1 VTPPTTVTPR
11 ASVPASDRPDIVL
24 IAVDTLRPDHL
35 GCYGYHRPT
44 SPSIDALAR
53 QSVVFEQAY
62 AAGIPTTP
70 AFTTLLTGLH
80 PYRHRVVT
88 HPALCRLDED
98 VLLLPELAKAAGYLT
113 VGCDNLVVQGAGR
126 GTWFAR
132 GYDHYSGFSYTPF
145 SDQSAQLTDRALALA
160 RDAGDRPLFLFVHY
174 WDPHT
179 PYGPL
184 PPYDTLHVDPDA
196 PATVD
201 MAEVR
206 AIHPEYYDAF
216 LADMRLARPD
226 DYDFVVA
233 QYDGEIS
240 QVDAQIGRLLAGLRA
255 CRRWENTI
263 VLLVSDHGECFGEG
277 GLHFDHHG
285 LYDAVTR
292 VAMILRLPAVP
303 PARVSALVSHEDVL
317 STLCEAANLPR
328 PPYELTGRS
337 MLPLV
342 GTAAGSSDRR
352 RIRSSVVSVESTRQ
366 ASLALRTEREKLIL
380 PVVEDAEGRPIP
392 DVYGRPRDPSP
403 RLFDVAADP
412 SERHDLAAERPD
424 AVARLIAELD
434 AWRAEQEKV
443 TGLPDPVLT
452 QGLSLPYERF
462 MERRGRRWAT
472 TPPNRQ
478 PAR

>member
-1 VTPPTTVTPR
+1 MTRPATV
-11 ASVPASDRPDIVL
+11 SASDRPDIVVV
-24 IAVDTLRPDHL
+24 AVDTLRPDHL
-35 GCYGYHRPT
+35 GCYGYERPT

-53 QSVVFEQAY
+53 ESVVFEQAC

-88 HPALCRLDED
+88 HPAAWRLDED
-98 VLLLPELAKAAGYLT
+98 VLLLPQLAKAAGYLT

-132 GYDHYSGFSYTPF
+132 GYDHYSGFSYAPF
-145 SDQSAQLTDRALALA
+145 GDQSAQLTDRALSVAG
-160 RDAGDRPLFLFVHY
+160 DAGERPLFLFVHY

-179 PYGPL
+179 PYGPM
-184 PPYDTLHVDPDA
+184 PPYDTLHLEPSA
-196 PATVD
+196 PVSFD

-226 DYDFVVA
+226 DYNFVVA

-240 QVDAQIGRLLAGLRA
+240 QVDAQIGRLLDGLRS
-255 CRRWENTI
+255 CRRWENMI
-263 VLLVSDHGECFGEG
+263 VLIVSDHGECFGEG

-285 LYDAVTR
+285 LHDAVIR
-292 VAMILRLPAVP
+292 VAMILRLPSVP
-303 PARVSALVSHEDVL
+303 GARVPALVSHEDVL
-317 STLCEAANLPR
+317 PTLCEAAGLPR

-342 GTAAGSSDRR
+342 DTFAADTHG
-352 RIRSSVVSVESTRQ
+352 IRSSVVSVESSRQ
-366 ASLALRTEREKLIL
+366 ASLALRTEREKLIV
-380 PVVEDAEGRPIP
+380 PVVEDAEGRSLP
-392 DVYGRPRDPSP
+392 DLYGRPRDPSP
-403 RLFDVAADP
+403 RLFDLTVDP

-424 AVARLIAELD
+424 AVARLWAELD
-434 AWRAEQEKV
+434 AWRAEQEKA

-472 TPPNRQ
+472 APPDR
-478 PAR
+478 RTFR

>member
-1 VTPPTTVTPR
+1 VN
-11 ASVPASDRPDIVL
+11 ASDRPDIVVV
-24 IAVDTLRPDHL
+24 AVDTLRPDHL
-35 GCYGYHRPT
+35 GCYGYRRPT

-53 QSVVFEQAY
+53 ESVVFEQAY

-80 PYRHRVVT
+80 PYRHRVLT
-88 HPALCRLDED
+88 HPALSRLDED
-98 VLLLPELAKAAGYLT
+98 VLLLPQLAKAAGYLT

-145 SDQSAQLTDRALALA
+145 SDQSTQLTDRALALA
-160 RDAGDRPLFLFVHY
+160 RDAADRPLFLFVHY

-184 PPYDTLHVDPDA
+184 PPYDTLHDDPGT
-196 PATVD
+196 PASVD

-206 AIHPEYYDAF
+206 AIHPDYYDAF

-226 DYDFVVA
+226 DYNFVVA

-240 QVDAQIGRLLAGLRA
+240 QVDAQIGRLLDGLRS
-255 CRRWENTI
+255 CRPWENTI
-263 VLLVSDHGECFGEG
+263 VVIVSDHGECFGEG

-285 LYDAVTR
+285 LYDAVIR

-317 STLCEAANLPR
+317 PTLCEAADLPR
-328 PPYELTGRS
+328 PPYEVTGRS
-337 MLPLV
+337 MLPLLDPS
-342 GTAAGSSDRR
+342 AGPNGRR

-366 ASLALRTEREKLIL
+366 ASLALRTERDKLIV
-380 PVVEDAEGRPIP
+380 PVVEDADGRPLP
-392 DVYGRPRDPSP
+392 DFYGRPRDPSP
-403 RLFDVAADP
+403 RLFDVAVDP

-424 AVARLIAELD
+424 TLARLMAELD

-472 TPPNRQ
+472 VPPHRQ